1 MEFSQMSAIETNG
14 IDIIPEKDRTSS
26 PRDLFRLIYG
36 GANTFA
42 TVVLGSLPILFGLS
56 LQAGICA
63 IVLGVLIGSIILAP
77 MGLFG
82 PINGT
87 NNAVS
92 SGAHFGIHGRIVG
105 SFLSLLTAITFFALS
120 VWSSGDAI
128 VGGLNRSFGVANS
141 NFNLSVAYAAFALVV
156 LLISIYGYKWL
167 LLVSKF
173 AVWIATIVFILGF
186 VAFFPE
192 INFGYQGTMAMGQP
206 GFWAVFIGAS
216 LIAMSNPIS
225 FGAFLG
231 DWSRYIPAKTPKSRI
246 MLSVVLAQFSTFL
259 PFFFGLFTAAIIA
272 TNAPVYLQENNYIN
286 GLLALAPNWYYLP
299 LCLLALIGGL
309 STGTTAL
316 YGTGLDIS
324 SIFPK
329 ILNRVS
335 ATILTGILSI
345 ALIFIGR
352 FIFNLTMAVTT
363 FACLIIVCTTP
374 WIMIMVIGFIKRKG
388 FYNAQDLQ
396 VFNRG
401 EHGGIYWFNNGW
413 NWRGMIAWI
422 PSAIVGILFVNIPGQ
437 FVGILGHLFDGID
450 MSLVITI
457 ALSASIYLILLKL
470 FPEPR
475 AVYGLDTQAKPME
488 HTQHD
493 EWTTSRIDSSK

>member
-1 MEFSQMSAIETNG
+1 MKISEISSIERNG
-14 IDIIPEKDRTSS
+14 IDIIPEQDRTSS
-26 PRDLFRLIYG
+26 PKDLFRLIFG

-42 TVVLGSLPILFGLS
+42 TVVLGSFPILFGLS
-56 LQAGICA
+56 LSAGMCA
-63 IVLGVLIGSIILAP
+63 ILLGVFIGSIILAP

-120 VWSSGDAI
+120 VWSSGDALI
-128 VGGLNRSFGVANS
+128 GGLRRTIGLENS
-141 NFNLSVAYAAFALVV
+141 HVNLSIAYACFAFVV

-173 AVWIATIVFILGF
+173 AVFTATAMFVLGF
-186 VAFFPE
+186 FAFFPE
-192 INFGYQGTMAMGQP
+192 IDFAYQGHTTLGQP
-206 GFWAVFIGAS
+206 GFWAVFIGAT

-231 DWSRYIPAKTPKSRI
+231 DWARYIPTKTSKISI
-246 MLSVVLAQFSTFL
+246 MMAVIFAQMATLL

-272 TNAPVYLQENNYIN
+272 IKAPFYLEENNYIG
-286 GLLALAPNWYYLP
+286 GLLALAPDWYYIP
-299 LCLLALIGGL
+299 LCIIAIIGGL

-329 ILNRVS
+329 LLNRIQ
-335 ATILTGILSI
+335 ATILTGILSVL
-345 ALIFIGR
+345 LIFIGR
-352 FIFNLTMAVTT
+352 FVFNLTLAVST

-374 WIMIMVIGFIKRKG
+374 WIMIMVIGFIQRKG
-388 FYNAQDLQ
+388 YYNAQDLQ

-401 EHGGIYWFNNGW
+401 EHGGVYWFHHGW

-422 PSAIVGILFVNIPGQ
+422 PSAIIGVMFVNIPGQ
-437 FVGILGHLFDGID
+437 FVGVLGNIFSGID
-450 MSLVITI
+450 MSLIITI
-457 ALSASIYLILLKL
+457 ALSTAIYLFLLKL
-470 FPEPR
+470 FPEP
-475 AVYGLDTQAKPME
+475 AEVYAPAFPTIMTENNPDDT
-488 HTQHD
+488 
-493 EWTTSRIDSSK
+493 WTTSSLDGRK